1 MDYIFNQVQHI
12 VVSNN
17 NVSQRLDNFLFVRL
31 KGVPKSHVYH
41 IIRTGQVRI
50 NSARAKPKQK
60 LVVGDIL
67 RIPPVKKLKQENFN
81 PKPQLLTALQHA
93 TLYEDDYFIAI
104 NKPCGMATHGG
115 SGISVGV
122 IEALRKLYNPNLQLV
137 HRLDKQTSGCLLVA
151 KKTSFVRYFHQMLRD
166 KQITKIYQAGV
177 LGTWKKHINL
187 IENCLLKT
195 TTSSGERIVKV
206 ASPEVVGAKFSKTT
220 FDVQQRYDNACLLK
234 IKPITGR
241 THQIRVHAAYA
252 GCPIAGDDK
261 YGNYL
266 VNKALSQQG
275 LLIAIK

>member
-104 NKPCGMATHGG
+104 NKPCC
-115 SGISVGV
+115 
-122 IEALRKLYNPNLQLV
+122 
-137 HRLDKQTSGCLLVA
+137 D
-151 KKTSFVRYFHQMLRD
+151 
-166 KQITKIYQAGV
+166 
-177 LGTWKKHINL
+177 
-187 IENCLLKT
+187 
-195 TTSSGERIVKV
+195 
-206 ASPEVVGAKFSKTT
+206 
-220 FDVQQRYDNACLLK
+220 
-234 IKPITGR
+234 
-241 THQIRVHAAYA
+241 
-252 GCPIAGDDK
+252 
-261 YGNYL
+261 
-266 VNKALSQQG
+266 KAL
-275 LLIAIK
+275 LTK